1 MEKLIRAIT
10 LSFSLAPVKTQLTC
24 CLIIQYQKV
33 FQFKK
38 GEDGKDSAGE
48 LI

>member
-1 MEKLIRAIT
+1 MEKLIRIVI

-33 FQFKK
+33 FSSRKEKMEKTGQ
-38 GEDGKDSAGE
+38 GS
-48 LI
+48 